1 MPDAQPPLLSVL
13 LPTRNRLDYL
23 RYAVETVRRQDDG
36 DWELVVSDN
45 DSEEDI
51 AGYVSGLA
59 DPRIRY
65 VRTASFVPV
74 TDNWNN
80 ALRHSRGRYVVMLG
94 DDDGLMPGY
103 VAAIRRLSRRF
114 GDPDVIYQSAWL
126 FSYPGVDPSEPEG
139 FLQAHGYAKF
149 LRGATAPFEL
159 DRATARKM
167 VAHAMRFQLRYGFNM
182 QFSTVSRRL
191 IDELAPQGPFFQSAF
206 PDYFATNVAFLTA
219 QKIVVTPQP
228 LVMIGVTPKSYGF
241 FHLNAQEQAGKA
253 FLEAEGDAA
262 AAGGALALAEMPGTN
277 INTGWLS
284 ALEAIAARY
293 PALAPAAPDRR
304 RFRVLQAVH
313 VYEGH
318 FLGGTLPAEQVAAVD
333 RHLRPWERR
342 LARAAVRAC
351 KVAGPRLPPRVSQA
365 FHNFF
370 FGLVLGQFIAWDPP
384 KVRGSYRTLLDVFE
398 RPPPPPPV
406 AHGQLHHR
414 LRRTTV

>member
-1 MPDAQPPLLSVL
+1 MPDAPPPLLSVL

-23 RYAVETVRRQDDG
+23 RYAVETVRRQDDP

-51 AGYVSGLA
+51 AGFVEGLD

-74 TDNWNN
+74 TENWNN
-80 ALRHSRGRYVVMLG
+80 ALAHSRGRYVVMLG

-103 VAAIRRLSRRF
+103 VAAIRELVRRH

-149 LRGATAPFEL
+149 LRGVTAPFEL
-159 DRATARKM
+159 DRATARSM
-167 VAHAMRFQLRYGFNM
+167 VSHAMHFRLRYGFNM

-191 IDELAPQGPFFQSAF
+191 VEELAPQGAFFQSAF

-219 QKIVVTPQP
+219 RKIVVTPQP

-241 FHLNAQEQAGKA
+241 FHLNDQEQAGKA
-253 FLEAEGDAA
+253 FLEAAGDHTQR
-262 AAGGALALAEMPGTN
+262 GAPQLADMPGTN

-284 ALEAIAARY
+284 AVEAIAERY
-293 PALAPAAPDRR
+293 GPLAPAAPDHR
-304 RFRVLQAVH
+304 RFRALQAAHVYDGHVLQ
-313 VYEGH
+313 
-318 FLGGTLPAEQVAAVD
+318 GTVPAAQVAALE
-333 RHLRPWERR
+333 RHLRPWERA
-342 LARAAVRAC
+342 LARGLVHTCR
-351 KVAGPRLPPRVSQA
+351 VLGPRLPARISQA

-370 FGLVLGQFIAWDPP
+370 YGLVLGQFIAWDPP

-406 AHGQLHHR
+406 ARGQIYQC

>member
-1 MPDAQPPLLSVL
+1 MTAPLVSVL
-13 LPTRNRLDYL
+13 LPTRNRLEYL
-23 RYAVETVRRQDDG
+23 RYAIETVRRQHDG

-51 AGYVSGLA
+51 EGHVRSLA
-59 DPRIRY
+59 DERIRY

-74 TDNWNN
+74 TENWNN
-80 ALRHSRGRYVVMLG
+80 ALAHSRGRYVVMLG

-103 VAAIRRLSRRF
+103 VGAIRALAAQF
-114 GDPDVIYQSAWL
+114 AEPDVIYQSAWL
-126 FSYPGVDPSEPEG
+126 FSYPGVDPSEPAG

-149 LRGATAPFEL
+149 LRGVSAPFEL
-159 DRATARKM
+159 DRPTARRM
-167 VAHAMRFQLRYGFNM
+167 VRYAMRFQLRYGFNM

-191 IDELAPQGPFFQSAF
+191 VEELAPQGPFFQSAF
-206 PDYFATNVAFLTA
+206 PDYYATNVVFLTA
-219 QKIVVTPQP
+219 RKIVVTPRP
-228 LVMIGVTPKSYGF
+228 LVTIGVTPKSYGF
-241 FHLNAQEQAGKA
+241 FHLNDQEQAGKA
-253 FLEAEGDAA
+253 FLEAPG
-262 AAGGALALAEMPGTN
+262 AGAGQTRELQLADMPGTN

-293 PALAPAAPDRR
+293 PLLAPAQPARR

-318 FLGGTLPAEQVAAVD
+318 FLRGTVAAEQVAALE
-333 RHLRPWERR
+333 RHLRPSERR
-342 LARAAVRAC
+342 VARALMRVC
-351 KVAGPRLPPRVSQA
+351 KVAGARLPARLAQA

-370 FGLVLGQFIAWDPP
+370 HGLVLGQFIAWDPP
-384 KVRGSYRTLLDVFE
+384 KIRGDYTTLLDVFE

-414 LRRTTV
+414 LRRTSV